1 MSYQDELNKFFKQR
15 AESFKQE
22 GITID
27 KDKKIGYLY
36 QYIQCFFNSLPK
48 DAKWVEKW
56 KGDIN
61 ESGYESKSK
70 TSEYNFS
77 GIITLH
83 FVQFNYDY
91 SYIPEEEMKK
101 FIEYSYQGDDID
113 DEEYYDWEENFTDRY
128 LRHHACTPYQFATGT
143 FKIDDMD
150 FSDFL
155 ILNPDFY
162 SEDQQDNVYQE
173 PFDGYR
179 AEANYKGYKIF
190 HPIIK
195 KFVPVEMHCEANW
208 CDEELYIKSELSV
221 KDYIKRLKL

>member
-1 MSYQDELNKFFKQR
+1 MSYQEELDKFFKQR
-15 AESFKQE
+15 AESFKKG

-36 QYIQCFFNSLPK
+36 QFIQCFFNSLPK

-113 DEEYYDWEENFTDRY
+113 DEVYYDWE
-128 LRHHACTPYQFATGT
+128 
-143 FKIDDMD
+143 
-150 FSDFL
+150 
-155 ILNPDFY
+155 
-162 SEDQQDNVYQE
+162 
-173 PFDGYR
+173 
-179 AEANYKGYKIF
+179 
-190 HPIIK
+190 
-195 KFVPVEMHCEANW
+195 
-208 CDEELYIKSELSV
+208 
-221 KDYIKRLKL
+221 